1 MPMKTAREY
10 EESLRQL
17 KLKIYL
23 NGELVKNPVDHPI
36 IRPSMNS
43 VKMTYAL
50 AEDPQYE
57 DLMTATSHLT
67 GEKINRFCHLHQ
79 STEDLVKKV
88 KMQRL
93 LGQKTASCFQ
103 RCVGMDAVN
112 AVDTVTFEMDQKL
125 GTNYHERFLKFLRRM
140 QEEDWTVD
148 GAMTDPKGDRGLPP
162 SKQADPDL
170 YLHVVEKRSDGI
182 VVRGAKAHQTGSVNS
197 HWILVM
203 PTSTM
208 GKEDADYAVS
218 FAAPADADGIFYIYG
233 RQSCDTR
240 KLEGGDIDVGNK
252 EFGGQ
257 EALMIFDNV
266 FIPWENVFMCGE
278 TEFSGALVERF
289 AGYHRQSYGGCKVGV
304 GDVLIG
310 AAALAAEYN
319 GAQKA
324 SHIKDKLIE
333 MMHLNETLYACG
345 IACSAEGY
353 PMPSGTYQIDL
364 LLANVCKQN
373 VTRFPYEIA
382 RLAEDIAGGLMV
394 TMPSER
400 DLKNPEIG
408 KYVEKYLRGVASVP
422 TEYRMRILRLIE
434 HMTLGAAAVGYR
446 TESLHGAGS
455 PQAQRIMIS
464 RQGNLEQKKELAKA
478 IAGIPAGCQACR
490 GAAVIK

>member
-1 MPMKTAREY
+1 MALMTGKQY
-10 EESLRQL
+10 EESLRKL

-23 NGELVKNPVDHPI
+23 QGELVENPVDHPI

-43 VKMTYAL
+43 VKMTYELAL
-50 AEDPQYE
+50 DPQYE

-67 GEKINRFCHLHQ
+67 GKKINRFCHLHQ

-93 LGQKTASCFQ
+93 LGQKTAACFQ
-103 RCVGMDAVN
+103 RCVGMDAIN
-112 AVDTVTFEMDQKL
+112 AVDSVTFEMDKKL
-125 GTNYHERFLKFLRRM
+125 GTDYHKRFVKFLTRM

-148 GAMTDPKGDRGLPP
+148 GAMTDPKGDRSLPP
-162 SKQADPDL
+162 HKQADPDL
-170 YLHVVEKRSDGI
+170 FVHIAEKRQDGI

-203 PTSTM
+203 PTIAL
-208 GKEDADYAVS
+208 GPEDADYAVS
-218 FAAPADADGIFYIYG
+218 FVAPADADGIFYIYG

-252 EFGGQ
+252 QFGGQ
-257 EALMIFDNV
+257 EALMVFDNV
-266 FIPWENVFMCGE
+266 FIPWENVFLCGE

-310 AAALAAEYN
+310 AAALAADYN
-319 GAQKA
+319 GANKA
-324 SHIKDKLIE
+324 SHVKDKLIE

-353 PMPSGTYQIDL
+353 KTASGNYQIDL

-394 TMPSER
+394 TMPSEK
-400 DLKNPEIG
+400 DLRHPAIG
-408 KYVEKYLRGVASVP
+408 KVVEKYFRGVPSVP

-434 HMTLGAAAVGYR
+434 NMTLGTAAVGYR
-446 TESLHGAGS
+446 TESMHGAGS
-455 PQAQRIMIS
+455 PQAQRIMIA

-478 IAGIPAGCQACR
+478 IAGIPA
-490 GAAVIK
+490 K